1 MFRRNIVPA
10 SILSVFFL
18 AGAAGLYAQMTVTGS
33 ISGAVTDP
41 SGQMVP
47 GGRRHHPQREHR
59 GDEVGNDK

>member
-41 SGQMVP
+41 SGQIVP
-47 GGRRHHPQREHR
+47 GAGVTIRSVNTGETK
-59 GDEVGNDK
+59 VGNDK